1 MKKTVKVDPITVEVL
16 SNAFMSIAEEMGGI
30 LVRTAYSTNIK
41 ERKDCSCA
49 IFNARG
55 ETIAQAEHIPVHLGS
70 MLGIVNEIK
79 DKYPPENI
87 REGDMFVANDPYNGG
102 GTHLPDITIAAPVFS
117 NGSIVAYV
125 ANIAHHSDVGG
136 RVPGS
141 MSGDSTSIFQE
152 GLRIPPVKIMDKG
165 KIVQE
170 IMDII
175 LLNCRTSFE
184 RTGDLMAQVA
194 ANTIGAERALAMIDK
209 YGRDTVLQGMEEL
222 MDYGERKMRSG
233 IRNIPN
239 GEYEF
244 EDFLD
249 DDGIDIGKP
258 VRIHVKISV
267 SDEDIH
273 LDFTGTAHQVKGA
286 VNVVQNALKATVY
299 YSLKS
304 IIDPTLPPNGGF
316 YRPISIYAPEGTLVN
331 PKAPGACGARTDACQ
346 RVADVV
352 FGAMAKVVPHRVM
365 AGCNSAVT
373 TVVFSGN
380 DHRNDRF
387 FVYPESLG
395 GGFGARYNKDGL
407 DGVHVHITNSS
418 NLPIEC
424 METEYPIMVDRY
436 EIRADSGGAGM
447 YRGGLGYRRDYR
459 ILQDTTFGSH
469 GDRQKLPPWG
479 LEGGLSGMPGK
490 FVINPGTPGERI
502 LPSAKSSEIELK
514 KGDIMSARTPG
525 SGGFGN
531 PYARNPEYVLEDVLN
546 EKVSPE
552 NAGKLY
558 GVAIDIEGKSVDEA
572 VTAKLRNGELT
583 YPIKSSKQTVMSCGE
598 SHERHE

>member
-1 MKKTVKVDPITVEVL
+1 MLHSVKVDPITVEVL

-49 IFNARG
+49 IFNAKG

-70 MLGIVNEIK
+70 MLGIVQEITK
-79 DKYPPENI
+79 KYPVKDILP
-87 REGDMFVANDPYNGG
+87 GDMFVANDPYSGG
-102 GTHLPDITIAAPVFS
+102 GTHLPDITIAAPIFH
-117 NGSIVAYV
+117 NGEIVAYV

-152 GLRIPPVKIMDKG
+152 GLRIPPIRIMRGGKLLQDIMD
-165 KIVQE
+165 V
-170 IMDII
+170 I

-184 RTGDLMAQVA
+184 RTGDIMAQVA
-194 ANTIGAERALAMIDK
+194 ANTIGAERTVDIINK
-209 YGRDTVLQGMEEL
+209 YGRDVVLSGMEEL
-222 MDYGERKMRSG
+222 LNYGERKMRAG
-233 IRNIPN
+233 IRAIQN
-239 GEYEF
+239 GEYSF
-244 EDFLD
+244 CDYLD
-249 DDGIDIGKP
+249 DDGINIGKP
-258 VRIHVKISV
+258 VPIQLKLTIRDDCIG
-267 SDEDIH
+267 
-273 LDFTGTAHQVKGA
+273 LDFTGTAPQVSGA

-299 YSLKS
+299 YSLKT
-304 IIDPTLPPNGGF
+304 IVDPTLPPNGGF
-316 YRPISIYAPEGTLVN
+316 YRAIEVYAPEGTLVN
-331 PKAPGACGARTDACQ
+331 PKVPGACGARTDSCQ

-352 FGAMAKVVPHRVM
+352 FGAMAQVVPKQVM

-380 DHRNDRF
+380 DTKNDRF

-424 METEYPIMVDRY
+424 MEAEYPIMVDRY
-436 EIRADSGGAGM
+436 ELRNDSGGAGE

-459 ILQDTTFGSH
+459 ILQNTVFGSH
-469 GDRQKLPPWG
+469 GDRQKIAPWG
-479 LEGGLSGMPGK
+479 LNGGLPGATGQ
-490 FVINPGTPGERI
+490 FVINPDTDSERV
-502 LPSAKSSEIELK
+502 LPSAKSSEIQLK
-514 KGDIMSARTPG
+514 KGDILSAQTPG

-531 PYARNPEYVLEDVLN
+531 PLKRLTESVLEDVLN
-546 EKVSPE
+546 DKVSVE
-552 NAGKLY
+552 NAKALY
-558 GVAIDIEGKSVDEA
+558 GVVIAKCKVDEA
-572 VTAKLRNGELT
+572 ATAALRARMT
-583 YPIKSSKQTVMSCGE
+583 AA
-598 SHERHE
+598 H

>member
-1 MKKTVKVDPITVEVL
+1 MKNQFEVDPITVEVL
-16 SNAFMSIAEEMGGI
+16 NNAFMSIAEEMGSI

-49 IFNARG
+49 IFNVKG

-70 MLGIVNEIK
+70 MIGIVSEIK
-79 DKYPPENI
+79 KKYPLDNI
-87 REGDMFVANDPYNGG
+87 KPGDMFLANDPYNGG
-102 GTHLPDITIAAPVFS
+102 GTHLPDITIAAPIFY
-117 NGSIVAYV
+117 GSDIIAFV

-152 GLRIPPVKIMDKG
+152 GLRIPPVKIICEG
-165 KIVQE
+165 KVVQE

-194 ANTIGAERALAMIDK
+194 ANTIGTERIIDVINK
-209 YGRDTVLQGMEEL
+209 YGREVVLTGMEEL
-222 MDYGERKMRSG
+222 LNYGERKMRAG
-233 IRNIPN
+233 ISNIPN
-239 GEYEF
+239 GCYEF
-244 EDFLD
+244 TDYLD
-249 DDGIDIGKP
+249 DDGIDIGVP
-258 VRIHVKISV
+258 IKIQIKATV
-267 SDEDIH
+267 NDDNIH
-273 LDFTGTAHQVKGA
+273 LDFTGTSKQVKGA
-286 VNVVQNALKATVY
+286 VNVVENALKATVY
-299 YSLKS
+299 YALKA

-316 YRPISIYAPEGTLVN
+316 YRPISIYAPKGTIVN
-331 PKAPGACGARTDACQ
+331 PVPPGACGARTDSCQ
-346 RVADVV
+346 RIADVV
-352 FGAMAKVVPHRVM
+352 FGVIAQILPKKVM

-380 DHRNDRF
+380 DERTGRF

-424 METEYPIMVDRY
+424 MESEYPIMVDRY
-436 EIRADSGGAGM
+436 EIRNDSGGPGKF
-447 YRGGLGYRRDYR
+447 RGGLGFRRDYR
-459 ILQDTTFGSH
+459 IMQDTVFGSH

-479 LEGGLSGMPGK
+479 LCGGNDGSAGR
-490 FVINPGTPGERI
+490 FIINPETNKEI
-502 LPSAKSSEIELK
+502 VFKSGKTSEIELK
-514 KGDIMSARTPG
+514 KGDIMSAQTPG

-531 PYARNPEYVLEDVLN
+531 PLERDVNMVLN
-546 EKVSPE
+546 DVKNQKVSIE
-552 NAGKLY
+552 NAREYY
-558 GVAIDIEGKSVDEA
+558 GVVIDSSTKEVDLKA
-572 VTAKLRNGELT
+572 TVLMRK
-583 YPIKSSKQTVMSCGE
+583 IK
-598 SHERHE
+598 

>member
-1 MKKTVKVDPITVEVL
+1 MFHLVKVDPITVEVL

-41 ERKDCSCA
+41 ERRDCSCA
-49 IFNARG
+49 IFNAKG

-70 MLGIVNEIK
+70 MLGIVREITG
-79 DKYPPENI
+79 KYSADDILP
-87 REGDMFVANDPYNGG
+87 GDMFVANDPYSGG
-102 GTHLPDITIAAPVFS
+102 GTHLPDITIAAPIFH
-117 NGSIVAYV
+117 NGEIVAYV

-152 GLRIPPVKIMDKG
+152 GLRIPPIRIMRDG
-165 KIVQE
+165 KLLQDV
-170 IMDII
+170 MDVI

-194 ANTIGAERALAMIDK
+194 ANTIGAERTMDIIHK
-209 YGRDTVLQGMEEL
+209 YGRDIVLSGMEEL
-222 MDYGERKMRSG
+222 LNYGERKMRAG
-233 IRNIPN
+233 IRAIQN
-239 GEYEF
+239 GEYGF
-244 EDFLD
+244 CDYLD
-249 DDGIDIGKP
+249 DDGVHIGKP
-258 VRIHVKISV
+258 VPIQLKLTVRDDSIA
-267 SDEDIH
+267 
-273 LDFTGTAHQVKGA
+273 LDFTGTAPQVSGA

-299 YSLKS
+299 YSLKT
-304 IIDPTLPPNGGF
+304 IVDPTLPPNGGF
-316 YRPISIYAPEGTLVN
+316 YRAIEVYAPEGTLVN
-331 PKAPGACGARTDACQ
+331 PKVPGACGARTDSCQ

-352 FGAMAKVVPHRVM
+352 FGAMAQVVPKQVM

-380 DHRNDRF
+380 DLKNDRF

-424 METEYPIMVDRY
+424 MEAEYPIMVDRY
-436 EIRADSGGAGM
+436 ELRNGSGGAGE

-459 ILQDTTFGSH
+459 ILQDTVFSSH
-469 GDRQKLPPWG
+469 GDRQKIAPWG
-479 LEGGLSGMPGK
+479 LEGGLPGATGQ
-490 FVINPGTPGERI
+490 FVINPDADSEHV
-502 LPSAKSSEIELK
+502 LPSAKSSEIQLK
-514 KGDIMSARTPG
+514 EGDIMSAQTPG

-531 PYARNPEYVLEDVLN
+531 PLKRLRESVLEDVLN
-546 EKVSPE
+546 EKVGVE
-552 NAGKLY
+552 DAKALY
-558 GVAIDIEGKSVDEA
+558 GVVIVDGRVDEA
-572 VTAKLRNGELT
+572 ATTALRAG
-583 YPIKSSKQTVMSCGE
+583 MSAA
-598 SHERHE
+598 R